1 MADRKIGRVFMA
13 RSIAV
18 VITAAL
24 LVAGGNSHPAAG
36 ARGHAKPKATAAAHV
51 PANPT
56 AGMETQATHA
66 FVIEAETGTVL
77 LNKPADERMPP
88 ASMSKIMTAYIV
100 FDMLKQGRAKL
111 DDELPVSER
120 AWRLQGSKMFVPIGG
135 GIQNGGLLEGAVI
148 H

>member
-24 LVAGGNSHPAAG
+24 LVAGVNSHPAAG
-36 ARGHAKPKATAAAHV
+36 ARGHAKPKATAAAQV

-66 FVIEAETGTVL
+66 FVIEAETGT
-77 LNKPADERMPP
+77 ERRRTAAGGRTPQ
-88 ASMSKIMTAYIV
+88 AAMSKIMTAYIV

-135 GIQNGGLLEGAVI
+135 AVQ
-148 H
+148 HT